1 VISIFFN
8 QLCYLFIANF
18 VLMNIVRLN
27 LLRIVFGIIFVISG
41 SINVYSQSNSKPA
54 EPKSSFADRLYFGGA
69 LGLSIGSYS
78 SLIDLSPI
86 VGYAL
91 TDDFI
96 VGIGLT
102 YKYYRYKDY
111 YALLDDNGQVV
122 DVFDFKTNMYGG
134 SIWARYFLTKT
145 EIPVIENLFLHGEV
159 EPLTFVNNY
168 KYSPSGNVLDR
179 YGNRYVEEK
188 ERINMTGV
196 FLGGGLSQP
205 VGGRSYMY
213 IEVLWD
219 FNEELYSPYSN
230 PRIRIGFAAG
240 F

>member
-1 VISIFFN
+1 M
-8 QLCYLFIANF
+8 YLKNKII
-18 VLMNIVRLN
+18 LYCGLGM
-27 LLRIVFGIIFVISG
+27 LLSLLYIN
-41 SINVYSQSNSKPA
+41 SINAQSNKLVEKPKKTFS
-54 EPKSSFADRLYFGGA
+54 ERLTFGGA
-69 LGLSIGSYS
+69 LGLSFGSYS
-78 SLIDLSPI
+78 SLVDISPI

-91 TDDFI
+91 SDDLI

-102 YKYYRYKDY
+102 YKFYRYKDY
-111 YALLDDNGQVV
+111 YYNIDNGALS
-122 DVFDFKTNMYGG
+122 DLRTNIYGG
-134 SIWARYFLTKT
+134 SVWMRYFLTKT
-145 EIPVIENLFLHGEV
+145 EIPVIENIFLHGEV
-159 EPLTFVNNY
+159 EPLTFVNLYRFN
-168 KYSPSGNVLDR
+168 PNGNIFDPF
-179 YGNRYVEEK
+179 GNQYVEEN
-188 ERINMTGV
+188 ERINLTGV